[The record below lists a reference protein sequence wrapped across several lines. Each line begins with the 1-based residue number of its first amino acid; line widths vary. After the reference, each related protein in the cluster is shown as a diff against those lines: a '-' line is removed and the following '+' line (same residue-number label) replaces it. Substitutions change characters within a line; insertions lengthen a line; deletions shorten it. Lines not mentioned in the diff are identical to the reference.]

1 MVAAAGGVPRGFCD
15 IGEYMDNLISRRSLL
30 VSAFALASTP
40 SAKALRAEGT
50 RATESVVLVTTLGN
64 ISLSVDRRAPRSAA
78 SFLEYAD
85 RHLLDGT
92 QFYRSVHP
100 ENDSNPVKI
109 SVLQGGM
116 TNRTH
121 ALPPIPHESTQ
132 QTGLRHLDG
141 AISIARRELGT
152 GIGGIFFICIGD
164 QPELDFGGR
173 RNPDGQ
179 GFAVFG
185 RVNQGT
191 DLVRR
196 IWGQPTVGTDGSIA
210 AQRISSPV
218 DILSVA
224 RK

>member
-1 MVAAAGGVPRGFCD
+1 
-15 IGEYMDNLISRRSLL
+15 MDNLISRRSLL
-30 VSAFALASTP
+30 VSALALASAP
-40 SAKALRAEGT
+40 STKSLRAEST
-50 RATESVVLVTTLGN
+50 YTTESVVLATTLGN
-64 ISLSVDRRAPRSAA
+64 ISLTVETKRAPLSAA
-78 SFLEYAD
+78 GFLEYVD

-116 TNRTH
+116 TDRTK
-121 ALPPIPHESTQ
+121 ALPPIPHESTR

-152 GIGGIFFICIGD
+152 GVGGIFFICIGD

-185 RVNQGT
+185 RVIQGM

-210 AQRISSPV
+210 AQRIASPV
-218 DILSVA
+218 GIISVS
-224 RK
+224 RKR